1 MALSFAE
8 KNRLLVKHKNPE
20 YFYTDLELF
29 KKLYP
34 GHKLNNDLANVT
46 AFSKVRLSEQMLL
59 LLLDKASIDE
69 IQSNRGIDPPREL
82 TYDEKVEKVLSK
94 YGESY
99 IIKNTADLKD
109 IASML
114 GHPEPESLSSYVT
127 LVGKPIADL
136 LFDPEDNEDGDVL
149 DDENL
154 DNDPNSLKSM
164 VIEHNAK
171 ISSYIEQYGLDH
183 VFESKE
189 DVEDM
194 FKLTL
199 WPMPDP
205 QDENQLKLD
214 DLIGRRFGDLA
225 FSKPVE
231 FTDSDLLTS
240 LIKSIYLKD
249 TGLHYPAGKS
259 KGGIQKD
266 LELEKQIGKKVEQID
281 DILYLDGKKESEKE
295 VKKEVVA
302 DKKKETKAKNSS
314 K

>member
-8 KNRLLVKHKNPE
+8 KNRLLVKYKNPE

-136 LFDPEDNEDGDVL
+136 LFDPEDD
-149 DDENL
+149 
-154 DNDPNSLKSM
+154 
-164 VIEHNAK
+164 
-171 ISSYIEQYGLDH
+171 
-183 VFESKE
+183 E
-189 DVEDM
+189 DVDDLDKELD
-194 FKLTL
+194 KEKNLAEKT
-199 WPMPDP
+199 
-205 QDENQLKLD
+205 ETQLKQT
-214 DLIGRRFGDLA
+214 
-225 FSKPVE
+225 VE
-231 FTDSDLLTS
+231 E
-240 LIKSIYLKD
+240 SIRKENTNHLSED
-249 TGLHYPAGKS
+249 NLNDNVF
-259 KGGIQKD
+259 Q
-266 LELEKQIGKKVEQID
+266 EQISD
-281 DILYLDGKKESEKE
+281 QVIKQDKSQIIDEIKIEDKEESEKE
-295 VKKEVVA
+295 IKKEAPA
-302 DKKKETKAKNSS
+302 DKKKEAKVKNSP

>member
-82 TYDEKVEKVLSK
+82 TYDERVEKVLSK

-114 GHPEPESLSSYVT
+114 WHPEPESLSSYVT

-136 LFDPEDNEDGDVL
+136 LFDPKDDEDVDDLDKEKNPAEKTETQLKQTVEESIGKENTNHLSEDNL
-149 DDENL
+149 N
-154 DNDPNSLKSM
+154 DNVFQEQISDQ
-164 VIEHNAK
+164 VIEQDKSQIIDEIK
-171 ISSYIEQYGLDH
+171 IED
-183 VFESKE
+183 KE
-189 DVEDM
+189 
-194 FKLTL
+194 
-199 WPMPDP
+199 
-205 QDENQLKLD
+205 
-214 DLIGRRFGDLA
+214 
-225 FSKPVE
+225 
-231 FTDSDLLTS
+231 
-240 LIKSIYLKD
+240 
-249 TGLHYPAGKS
+249 
-259 KGGIQKD
+259 
-266 LELEKQIGKKVEQID
+266 
-281 DILYLDGKKESEKE
+281 ESEKE
-295 VKKEVVA
+295 IKKEAPA
-302 DKKKETKAKNSS
+302 DKKKEAKVKNSP

>member
-8 KNRLLVKHKNPE
+8 KNRLLVKYKNPE

-82 TYDEKVEKVLSK
+82 TYDERVEKVLSK

-114 GHPEPESLSSYVT
+114 GHPEPESLSSYVS

-136 LFDPEDNEDGDVL
+136 LFDPEDDEDVDDL
-149 DDENL
+149 DKEKNPAEKTETQLKQTVEESIGKENPNHL
-154 DNDPNSLKSM
+154 SEDNLNDNVFQEQISDQ
-164 VIEHNAK
+164 VIEQDKSQIIDEVK
-171 ISSYIEQYGLDH
+171 I
-183 VFESKE
+183 E
-189 DVEDM
+189 D
-194 FKLTL
+194 
-199 WPMPDP
+199 
-205 QDENQLKLD
+205 
-214 DLIGRRFGDLA
+214 
-225 FSKPVE
+225 
-231 FTDSDLLTS
+231 
-240 LIKSIYLKD
+240 
-249 TGLHYPAGKS
+249 
-259 KGGIQKD
+259 
-266 LELEKQIGKKVEQID
+266 
-281 DILYLDGKKESEKE
+281 KKESEKE
-295 VKKEVVA
+295 IKKEAPA
-302 DKKKETKAKNSS
+302 DKKKEAKVKNSP

>member
-8 KNRLLVKHKNPE
+8 KNRLLVKHKNPK

-82 TYDEKVEKVLSK
+82 TYDERVEKVLSK

-114 GHPEPESLSSYVT
+114 GHPEPESLSSYVS
-127 LVGKPIADL
+127 LVGKPITDL
-136 LFDPEDNEDGDVL
+136 LFDLEDDEDVDDLDKEKNPAEKTETQLKQTVEESIGKENTNHLSEDNL
-149 DDENL
+149 N
-154 DNDPNSLKSM
+154 DNVFQEQISDQ
-164 VIEHNAK
+164 VIEQDKSQIIDEVK
-171 ISSYIEQYGLDH
+171 I
-183 VFESKE
+183 E
-189 DVEDM
+189 D
-194 FKLTL
+194 
-199 WPMPDP
+199 
-205 QDENQLKLD
+205 
-214 DLIGRRFGDLA
+214 
-225 FSKPVE
+225 
-231 FTDSDLLTS
+231 
-240 LIKSIYLKD
+240 
-249 TGLHYPAGKS
+249 
-259 KGGIQKD
+259 
-266 LELEKQIGKKVEQID
+266 
-281 DILYLDGKKESEKE
+281 KKESEKE
-295 VKKEVVA
+295 IKKEAPA
-302 DKKKETKAKNSS
+302 DKKKEAKVKNSP

>member
-82 TYDEKVEKVLSK
+82 TYDERVEKVLSK

-114 GHPEPESLSSYVT
+114 GHPEPESLSSYVS
-127 LVGKPIADL
+127 LVGKPITDL
-136 LFDPEDNEDGDVL
+136 LFDPEDDEDVDDL
-149 DDENL
+149 DKEKNPAEKTETQLKQTVEESIGKENTNHL
-154 DNDPNSLKSM
+154 SEDNLNDNVFQEQISDQ
-164 VIEHNAK
+164 VIEQDKSQIIDEVK
-171 ISSYIEQYGLDH
+171 I
-183 VFESKE
+183 E
-189 DVEDM
+189 D
-194 FKLTL
+194 
-199 WPMPDP
+199 
-205 QDENQLKLD
+205 
-214 DLIGRRFGDLA
+214 
-225 FSKPVE
+225 
-231 FTDSDLLTS
+231 
-240 LIKSIYLKD
+240 
-249 TGLHYPAGKS
+249 
-259 KGGIQKD
+259 
-266 LELEKQIGKKVEQID
+266 
-281 DILYLDGKKESEKE
+281 KKESEKE
-295 VKKEVVA
+295 IKKEAPA
-302 DKKKETKAKNSS
+302 DKKKEAKV
-314 K
+314 

>member
-20 YFYTDLELF
+20 YFYKDLELF

-69 IQSNRGIDPPREL
+69 IQSNRGIDSPREL

-114 GHPEPESLSSYVT
+114 GHPEPESLSSYVS
-127 LVGKPIADL
+127 LVGKPITDL
-136 LFDPEDNEDGDVL
+136 LFDLEDDEDVDDLDKEKNPAEKTETQLKQTVEESIGKENTNHLSEDNL
-149 DDENL
+149 N
-154 DNDPNSLKSM
+154 DNVFQEQISDQ
-164 VIEHNAK
+164 VIEQDKSQIIDEVK
-171 ISSYIEQYGLDH
+171 I
-183 VFESKE
+183 E
-189 DVEDM
+189 D
-194 FKLTL
+194 
-199 WPMPDP
+199 
-205 QDENQLKLD
+205 
-214 DLIGRRFGDLA
+214 
-225 FSKPVE
+225 
-231 FTDSDLLTS
+231 
-240 LIKSIYLKD
+240 
-249 TGLHYPAGKS
+249 
-259 KGGIQKD
+259 
-266 LELEKQIGKKVEQID
+266 
-281 DILYLDGKKESEKE
+281 KKESEKE
-295 VKKEVVA
+295 IKKEAPA
-302 DKKKETKAKNSS
+302 DKKKEAKVKNSP

>member
-82 TYDEKVEKVLSK
+82 TYDERVEKVLSK

-114 GHPEPESLSSYVT
+114 WHPEPESLSSYVT

-136 LFDPEDNEDGDVL
+136 LFDPK
-149 DDENL
+149 DDE
-154 DNDPNSLKSM
+154 
-164 VIEHNAK
+164 
-171 ISSYIEQYGLDH
+171 
-183 VFESKE
+183 
-189 DVEDM
+189 DV
-194 FKLTL
+194 
-199 WPMPDP
+199 
-205 QDENQLKLD
+205 D
-214 DLIGRRFGDLA
+214 DLDKEKI
-225 FSKPVE
+225 P
-231 FTDSDLLTS
+231 
-240 LIKSIYLKD
+240 
-249 TGLHYPAGKS
+249 
-259 KGGIQKD
+259 QK
-266 LELEKQIGKKVEQID
+266 KQR
-281 DILYLDGKKESEKE
+281 LS
-295 VKKEVVA
+295 
-302 DKKKETKAKNSS
+302 
-314 K
+314 

>member
-20 YFYTDLELF
+20 YFYKDLELF

-82 TYDEKVEKVLSK
+82 TYDERVEKVLSK

-114 GHPEPESLSSYVT
+114 GHPEPESLSSYVA
-127 LVGKPIADL
+127 LVGKPITDL
-136 LFDPEDNEDGDVL
+136 LFDLEDDEDDGDDLDKVLDKEKNSGEKTETQLKQTVEESIGKENTNHLSEDNL
-149 DDENL
+149 N
-154 DNDPNSLKSM
+154 DNVFQEQISDQ
-164 VIEHNAK
+164 VIEQDKSQVIDEVK
-171 ISSYIEQYGLDH
+171 I
-183 VFESKE
+183 E
-189 DVEDM
+189 DE
-194 FKLTL
+194 
-199 WPMPDP
+199 
-205 QDENQLKLD
+205 
-214 DLIGRRFGDLA
+214 
-225 FSKPVE
+225 
-231 FTDSDLLTS
+231 
-240 LIKSIYLKD
+240 
-249 TGLHYPAGKS
+249 
-259 KGGIQKD
+259 
-266 LELEKQIGKKVEQID
+266 
-281 DILYLDGKKESEKE
+281 KESEKE
-295 VKKEVVA
+295 IKKEAPA
-302 DKKKETKAKNSS
+302 DKKKEAKVKNSP

>member
-20 YFYTDLELF
+20 YFYKDLELF

-82 TYDEKVEKVLSK
+82 TYDERVEKVLSK

-114 GHPEPESLSSYVT
+114 GHPEPESLSSYVS

-136 LFDPEDNEDGDVL
+136 LFDPKDDEDVDDLDKEKNPAEKTETQLKQTVEESIGKENTNHLSEDNL
-149 DDENL
+149 N
-154 DNDPNSLKSM
+154 DNVFQEQISDQ
-164 VIEHNAK
+164 VIEQDKSQIIDEVK
-171 ISSYIEQYGLDH
+171 IED
-183 VFESKE
+183 KE
-189 DVEDM
+189 
-194 FKLTL
+194 
-199 WPMPDP
+199 
-205 QDENQLKLD
+205 
-214 DLIGRRFGDLA
+214 
-225 FSKPVE
+225 
-231 FTDSDLLTS
+231 
-240 LIKSIYLKD
+240 
-249 TGLHYPAGKS
+249 
-259 KGGIQKD
+259 
-266 LELEKQIGKKVEQID
+266 
-281 DILYLDGKKESEKE
+281 ESEKE
-295 VKKEVVA
+295 IKKEAPA
-302 DKKKETKAKNSS
+302 DKKKEAKVKNSP

>member
-82 TYDEKVEKVLSK
+82 TYDERVEKVLSK

-109 IASML
+109 IASIL
-114 GHPEPESLSSYVT
+114 GHPEPESLSSYVA
-127 LVGKPIADL
+127 LVGKPITDL
-136 LFDPEDNEDGDVL
+136 LFEPEDD
-149 DDENL
+149 
-154 DNDPNSLKSM
+154 
-164 VIEHNAK
+164 
-171 ISSYIEQYGLDH
+171 
-183 VFESKE
+183 
-189 DVEDM
+189 
-194 FKLTL
+194 
-199 WPMPDP
+199 
-205 QDENQLKLD
+205 LD
-214 DLIGRRFGDLA
+214 DLDDMDGNTHKENITEDKTGSQTEQPIEENVSEEITNYVSKDNLNDDL
-225 FSKPVE
+225 SQE
-231 FTDSDLLTS
+231 QISDLD
-240 LIKSIYLKD
+240 KSQDISE
-249 TGLHYPAGKS
+249 A
-259 KGGIQKD
+259 
-266 LELEKQIGKKVEQID
+266 KVED
-281 DILYLDGKKESEKE
+281 KKEQAKE
-295 VKKEVVA
+295 AAA
-302 DKKKETKAKNSS
+302 DKKKEAKAKNSP

>member
-82 TYDEKVEKVLSK
+82 TYDERVEKVLSK

-114 GHPEPESLSSYVT
+114 GHPEPESLSSYVS
-127 LVGKPIADL
+127 LVGKPITDL
-136 LFDPEDNEDGDVL
+136 LFDLEDDEDVDDLDKEKNPAEKTETQLKQTVEESIGKENTNHLSEDNL
-149 DDENL
+149 N
-154 DNDPNSLKSM
+154 DNVFQEQISDQ
-164 VIEHNAK
+164 VIEQDKSQIIDEVK
-171 ISSYIEQYGLDH
+171 I
-183 VFESKE
+183 E
-189 DVEDM
+189 D
-194 FKLTL
+194 
-199 WPMPDP
+199 
-205 QDENQLKLD
+205 
-214 DLIGRRFGDLA
+214 
-225 FSKPVE
+225 
-231 FTDSDLLTS
+231 
-240 LIKSIYLKD
+240 
-249 TGLHYPAGKS
+249 
-259 KGGIQKD
+259 
-266 LELEKQIGKKVEQID
+266 
-281 DILYLDGKKESEKE
+281 KKESEKE
-295 VKKEVVA
+295 IKKEAPA
-302 DKKKETKAKNSS
+302 DKKKEAKVKNSP

>member
-82 TYDEKVEKVLSK
+82 TYDERVEKVLSK

-136 LFDPEDNEDGDVL
+136 LFDPKDDEDVDDLDKEKNPAEKTETQLKQTVEESIGKENTNHLSEDNL
-149 DDENL
+149 N
-154 DNDPNSLKSM
+154 DNVFQEQISDQ
-164 VIEHNAK
+164 VIEQDKSQIIDEIK
-171 ISSYIEQYGLDH
+171 IED
-183 VFESKE
+183 KE
-189 DVEDM
+189 
-194 FKLTL
+194 
-199 WPMPDP
+199 
-205 QDENQLKLD
+205 
-214 DLIGRRFGDLA
+214 
-225 FSKPVE
+225 
-231 FTDSDLLTS
+231 
-240 LIKSIYLKD
+240 
-249 TGLHYPAGKS
+249 
-259 KGGIQKD
+259 
-266 LELEKQIGKKVEQID
+266 
-281 DILYLDGKKESEKE
+281 ESEKE
-295 VKKEVVA
+295 IKKEAPA
-302 DKKKETKAKNSS
+302 DKKKEAKVKNSP

>member
-20 YFYTDLELF
+20 YFYKDLELF

-82 TYDEKVEKVLSK
+82 TYDERVEKVLSK

-109 IASML
+109 VASML
-114 GHPEPESLSSYVT
+114 GHPEPESLSSYVA
-127 LVGKPIADL
+127 LVGKPITDL
-136 LFDPEDNEDGDVL
+136 LFDPEDDEDGDDL

-154 DNDPNSLKSM
+154 DNNPNSLKSM
-164 VIEHNAK
+164 IIEHNAK
-171 ISSYIEQYGLDH
+171 LSSYIEQYGLDH
-183 VFESKE
+183 IFESKE

-199 WPMPDP
+199 WPMPNP
-205 QDENQLKLD
+205 QDETHLKLE
-214 DLIGRRFGDLA
+214 DLIGQRFGDLA
-225 FSKPVE
+225 FSKPLE
-231 FTDSDLLTS
+231 LTISDES
-240 LIKSIYLKD
+240 RFEAVLKD
-249 TGLHYPAGKS
+249 VYSIFAPLREKVGEIGDVV
-259 KGGIQKD
+259 I
-266 LELEKQIGKKVEQID
+266 LEGVEN
-281 DILYLDGKKESEKE
+281 KKEQEKE
-295 VKKEVVA
+295 APA
-302 DKKKETKAKNSS
+302 DKKKEAKVKNSP

>member
-82 TYDEKVEKVLSK
+82 TYDERVEKVLSK

-114 GHPEPESLSSYVT
+114 GHPEPESLSSYVS
-127 LVGKPIADL
+127 LVGKPITDL
-136 LFDPEDNEDGDVL
+136 LFDLEDDEDVDDLDKEKNPAEKIETQLKQTVEESIGKENTNHLSEDNL
-149 DDENL
+149 N
-154 DNDPNSLKSM
+154 DNVFQEQISDQ
-164 VIEHNAK
+164 VIEQDKSQIIDEVK
-171 ISSYIEQYGLDH
+171 I
-183 VFESKE
+183 E
-189 DVEDM
+189 D
-194 FKLTL
+194 
-199 WPMPDP
+199 
-205 QDENQLKLD
+205 
-214 DLIGRRFGDLA
+214 
-225 FSKPVE
+225 
-231 FTDSDLLTS
+231 
-240 LIKSIYLKD
+240 
-249 TGLHYPAGKS
+249 
-259 KGGIQKD
+259 
-266 LELEKQIGKKVEQID
+266 
-281 DILYLDGKKESEKE
+281 KKESEKE
-295 VKKEVVA
+295 IKKEAPA
-302 DKKKETKAKNSS
+302 DKKKEAKVKNSP